1 MITSTKHYKSIESAI
16 VKFNKLTG
24 NIDCPVA
31 LIYLQKSKMNID
43 VSFLYLIFIRII
55 LKIDFIVCHQIVQ
68 QQE

>member
-43 VSFLYLIFIRII
+43 VSF
-55 LKIDFIVCHQIVQ
+55 
-68 QQE
+68 

>member
-43 VSFLYLIFIRII
+43 VSFLSDYLAESSLKLI
-55 LKIDFIVCHQIVQ
+55 L
-68 QQE
+68 